1 MIKEFDEYFE
11 ESFEEIKYKE
21 YAPEP
26 DSEGWVDY
34 LMTPKFLAPKYENL
48 NDSDVQI
55 LIDDKMKSKKKQG
68 VYNPHF
74 DGTLNHEAY
83 EYMIQELTDAG
94 IHVLLVATPHHSMVY
109 PHLDDGQ
116 LDGFNATMDRYEAE
130 YGATSLNMYWETWD
144 NSMFRDRS
152 HLGHNGREYF
162 CERVSPVIDEI
173 LSER

>member
-1 MIKEFDEYFE
+1 MYIKN
-11 ESFEEIKYKE
+11 SKTIVVKIG
-21 YAPEP
+21 
-26 DSEGWVDY
+26 SS
-34 LMTPKFLAPKYENL
+34 L
-48 NDSDVQI
+48 
-55 LIDDKMKSKKKQG
+55 LIDDKMESKKKQG

-144 NSMFRDRS
+144 NSMF
-152 HLGHNGREYF
+152 
-162 CERVSPVIDEI
+162 
-173 LSER
+173 